1 MADPRLTFMPR
12 AAFAELTLEQKNVYL
27 QDLAERF
34 AAANGREHRPLDKP
48 ALSRLRRYYARR
60 VWADLKLADAPD
72 TEINRVLRR
81 LGETIRDE
89 DVRTDVSAALLQD
102 LPPKRVLRA
111 APEDDA
117 QLMFFVPA
125 IYDAPIKDDVNLMDV
140 APFSLGKTVR
150 TGVIRY
156 ELKDSLIT
164 VEGGAE
170 VGLATVFD
178 YDIFLN
184 MMSYLAEEV
193 RRYRIDAE
201 KGLRPSLPPKVY
213 RPSAAHI
220 LKFCR
225 RTSGGRQYEE
235 IEAALRRLAKTTIS
249 VTNLAGGKRRQVDT
263 RPLIGEYR
271 VVSKTSTGKVDEIEI
286 TIPDWVYLSI
296 VKTDKVLPLLT
307 LNPDYFLISSGLGRF
322 IYRLA
327 RKAAGKGS
335 ATYSAR
341 ELHKR
346 SGSPQEF
353 RKFLYDLKELV
364 ARTQAFPMP
373 DYELTLSDARNG
385 PTLTMRHRQDGE
397 GGAPLPPLNPADEL
411 PLLAP
416 LPAKP

>member
-1 MADPRLTFMPR
+1 MADQRLTFIPR
-12 AAFAELTLEQKNVYL
+12 TAFAELTLEQKNVYL
-27 QDLAERF
+27 QELAERF
-34 AAANGREHRPLDKP
+34 AAAHDREHRALDKP

-72 TEINRVLRR
+72 TEMNRMLRR
-81 LGETIRDE
+81 LGESIRDE
-89 DVRTDVSAALLQD
+89 DVQADVSAALLQE

-117 QLMFFVPA
+117 QLMFFVPTV
-125 IYDAPIKDDVNLMDV
+125 YDAPIKDDVNLMDV

-164 VEGGAE
+164 IEGGAE

-184 MMSYLAEEV
+184 MMSYLAGEV
-193 RRYRIDAE
+193 RRYRLENE

-286 TIPDWVYLSI
+286 TIPDWVYLSV
-296 VKTDKVLPLLT
+296 VKTEKVLPLLT

-327 RKAAGKGS
+327 RKAAGKGT
-335 ATYSAR
+335 ATYSVR

-353 RKFLYDLKELV
+353 RKFLYDLRELV

-373 DYELTLSDARNG
+373 DYELTLSDPRNG
-385 PTLTMRHRQDGE
+385 PALTMRQRQDGE
-397 GGAPLPPLNPADEL
+397 RSAPQPPLNPADEL
-411 PLLAP
+411 PLLTQAFG
-416 LPAKP
+416 KT